1 MIYEFGFPM
10 GPFQTADLIG
20 LDLGWEKA
28 LTSESLLVDKFC
40 EVGRFGQK
48 NLSGFYD
55 YDASRK
61 ATKSKLSEK
70 LIKDFAK
77 SKGITERDYTDDE
90 YDEETGE
97 YFENDYAMKA
107 APNAFTDEDDMIDI
121 MKSTKIKNFNRL
133 IL

>member
-1 MIYEFGFPM
+1 M

-28 LTSESLLVDKFC
+28 FTNENLLVDKFC

-61 ATKSKLSEK
+61 ATKSELSEK
-70 LIKDFAK
+70 LIEDFAE
-77 SKGITERDYTDDE
+77 SKGITKRDYTDDE
-90 YDEETGE
+90 ILDQCLLPMINEGVKIREE
-97 YFENDYAMKA
+97 NVVARNSDIDVVYAHGFGWPA
-107 APNAFTDEDDMIDI
+107 Y
-121 MKSTKIKNFNRL
+121 RL
-133 IL
+133 SLIHI